1 MNEDKEICG
10 LMVEDVQPP
19 FIDSELDFMKY
30 DNNDISLDEA
40 VAKSGGHFFVCNASV
55 LNAKW

>member
-1 MNEDKEICG
+1 
-10 LMVEDVQPP
+10 
-19 FIDSELDFMKY
+19 MKF

-40 VAKSGGHFFVCNASV
+40 VANNEGHFFVCNASV